1 MDIAKSNTEKS
12 ASLLIASFVYVVW
25 NRRKEG
31 RRPTIEEIEKNGAP
45 RWKEDNIKCIF
56 LPLSFDSYHFFLVL
70 ELYFVFF
77 LLYPRKMMVRIAEK
91 NEPHGPKKLKVN

>member
-45 RWKEDNIKCIF
+45 RWKEDNIKW
-56 LPLSFDSYHFFLVL
+56 
-70 ELYFVFF
+70 F

-91 NEPHGPKKLKVN
+91 KLIPRTEELEYILN